1 MDKTQMLENL
11 CQKLIDGDMGG
22 ITIAELSRQALD
34 SGIEPLEILENGIS
48 KGMEIV
54 GKRFETGE
62 AFLPELIFAAD
73 AFNSAME
80 VVSPALE
87 ASNQNIEKIGK
98 VLLATVKG
106 DVHNLGKNILAT
118 VLETN
123 GFDVIDIGVNQA
135 TLTIIDE
142 AEKNDA
148 DVIGLSAVM
157 TTTMPYQQEL
167 IDTLTELGHRNK
179 YIVMVGGG
187 PVNQK
192 WADDIG
198 ADGYGKTA
206 MDAVSIATQQI
217 KTKKVAV

>member
-34 SGIEPLEILENGIS
+34 SGIEPLEILESGIS

-142 AEKNDA
+142 AEKNNA

-206 MDAVSIATQQI
+206 MGAVSIAAQQI
-217 KTKKVAV
+217 KNKKAAV

>member
-22 ITIAELSRQALD
+22 ITIADLSRQALD

>member
-1 MDKTQMLENL
+1 MDKNKMLENL
-11 CQKLIDGDMGG
+11 CQKLIDGDMDG
-22 ITIAELSRQALD
+22 ITIADLSRQALK
-34 SGIEPLEILENGIS
+34 SGIEPLDILENGIS

-87 ASNQNIEKIGK
+87 ASNQNVEKLGK

-123 GFDVIDIGVNQA
+123 GFDVIDIGVNQD

-142 AEKNDA
+142 AEKNNA

-179 YIVMVGGG
+179 YVVMVGGG

-217 KTKKVAV
+217 KTKKAAV

>member
-22 ITIAELSRQALD
+22 ITIADLSRQALD

-217 KTKKVAV
+217 KTKKAAV

>member
-1 MDKTQMLENL
+1 MDKIQMLENL
-11 CQKLIDGDMGG
+11 CKNIISGDMGG
-22 ITIAELSRQALD
+22 ITIAELSRQAID
-34 SGIEPLEILENGIS
+34 SGIDPLEILENGLS
-48 KGMEIV
+48 KGMETV
-54 GKRFETGE
+54 GKRFESGE

-73 AFNSAME
+73 AFKSAME
-80 VVSPALE
+80 VISPALE
-87 ASNQNIEKIGK
+87 ASNKNIEKIGK

-106 DVHNLGKNILAT
+106 DVHNLGKDILAT

-123 GFDVIDIGVNQA
+123 GFDVVDIGVNQD

-142 AEKNDA
+142 AEKNNA

-157 TTTMPYQQEL
+157 TTTMPYQKEL
-167 IDTLTELGHRNK
+167 INTLIELDHRNK

-187 PVNQK
+187 PVSQK

-206 MDAVSIATQQI
+206 MDAVSIATQKI
-217 KTKKVAV
+217 KTKKASE

>member
-1 MDKTQMLENL
+1 MDKTKMLENL
-11 CQKLIDGDMGG
+11 CQKLIDGNMDG
-22 ITIAELSRQALD
+22 ITISDLSRQALD

-73 AFNSAME
+73 AFKSAME
-80 VVSPALE
+80 VISPALE
-87 ASNQNIEKIGK
+87 ASNQNVEKMGK

-123 GFDVIDIGVNQA
+123 GFDVVDIGVNQD

-142 AEKNDA
+142 AEKNNA

-167 IDTLTELGHRNK
+167 IDTLTELGHRDN

-198 ADGYGKTA
+198 ADGYGRTA

-217 KTKKVAV
+217 KTKRATT

>member
-1 MDKTQMLENL
+1 MDKTKMLENL
-11 CQKLIDGDMGG
+11 CQKLIDGDMDG
-22 ITIAELSRQALD
+22 ITIADLSRQALD

-73 AFNSAME
+73 AFKSAME
-80 VVSPALE
+80 VISPALE
-87 ASNQNIEKIGK
+87 ASNQNVEKMGK

-123 GFDVIDIGVNQA
+123 GFDVVDIGVNQD

-142 AEKNDA
+142 AEKNNA

-157 TTTMPYQQEL
+157 TTTMPYQKEL
-167 IDTLTELGHRNK
+167 IDTLTELGHRNN

-198 ADGYGKTA
+198 ADGYGRTA

-217 KTKKVAV
+217 KTKRATT